1 MVCYV
6 TQPDIFICIT
16 AVVSSKS
23 SYIKF
28 RCRGEVRQD
37 GSVTV
42 SSPGDMEF
50 LYQLVSYSDG
60 KSIQYSIITACF
72 VAGCFLIIYLTIFL
86 GFGVQYDK
94 TCDQQPQTPTPSPNR
109 LENTLKNMHYDQFG
123 ICDVILLQLIR
134 LRGIFRGV
142 LLCEDLHFDS
152 CHIFTYLFW

>member
-1 MVCYV
+1 MTKSHEPCVINPVNTIMMVCYA
-6 TQPDIFICIT
+6 TQLDIFICIT

-60 KSIQYSIITACF
+60 ESIQYSFMTACF
-72 VAGCFLIIYLTIFL
+72 VAGCFLIIYLTTRPFWGL
-86 GFGVQYDK
+86 GFNMITLMINNPK
-94 TCDQQPQTPTPSPNR
+94 HQPQAQIGWKTP
-109 LENTLKNMHYDQFG
+109 
-123 ICDVILLQLIR
+123 
-134 LRGIFRGV
+134 
-142 LLCEDLHFDS
+142 
-152 CHIFTYLFW
+152 